1 MTYWE
6 DYYLLL
12 TTEIGTRLP
21 GNVSD
26 KRVNDDD
33 GRRLRAGVFFLYIY
47 MYENISTI
55 YVLNEHIAL
64 AKLLYC
70 ISIYIFCSKF
80 GFILEKVGATTWT
93 TVFLKKI
100 ILISQKANTYYC

>member
-33 GRRLRAGVFFLYIY
+33 GRRLKVGVFFLYI
-47 MYENISTI
+47 I
-55 YVLNEHIAL
+55 YV
-64 AKLLYC
+64 
-70 ISIYIFCSKF
+70 
-80 GFILEKVGATTWT
+80 
-93 TVFLKKI
+93 
-100 ILISQKANTYYC
+100 